1 MTQTESGH
9 YGEGM
14 RASDQLLDEPDD
26 LADRLVA
33 GEREALAE
41 AYRRWS
47 PLVHT
52 LALRAL
58 GDRHDAEDVTQQV
71 FVSAWNS
78 RHTLRPGP
86 DVVPGWLVGIT
97 RHRISDVRLQRHRAQ
112 RNLQAVGSVTRLDD
126 ARPDTSMDDLA
137 DRVLVAHELEQLG
150 EPRGT
155 VLRLAVIED
164 RPAHEV
170 ARTLDLPLGT
180 VKSHVRRGLLQ
191 LRSRLKEV

>member
-1 MTQTESGH
+1 MTQTEQGH

-14 RASDQLLDEPDD
+14 LAPDRLVAEPDD
-26 LADRLVA
+26 LADRLVS
-33 GEREALAE
+33 GDREALAE

-47 PLVHT
+47 SLVHT

-86 DVVPGWLVGIT
+86 DAVPGWLVGIT
-97 RHRISDVRLQRHRAQ
+97 RHRISDVRTQRRRAH
-112 RNLQAVGSVTRLDD
+112 RNLQAVGSVTRLDE
-126 ARPDTSMDDLA
+126 ARHEDDLA
-137 DRVLVAHELEQLG
+137 DRVLLAHELEQLG

-155 VLRLAVIED
+155 VVRLAVLED

-170 ARTLDLPLGT
+170 AQTLDLPLGT

-191 LRSRLKEV
+191 LRSRLEGGLT